1 VRKVEKVPAWLGRLS
16 TEFANALKSALLPE
30 PQEHTKLLPQHHRD
44 DHRELAQLRIN
55 EYG

>member
-44 DHRELAQLRIN
+44 DHRELAELRIN